1 MVQNPGVTSSAGGT
15 TLADLIRRQPEAAMV
30 FERFGLDFC
39 CHGDTSV
46 VDACEAS
53 GLNPAVVLE
62 AIAAADKSQGLAS
75 RTAWAEL
82 GPAAL
87 SEHIEAVHHRWLHEE
102 LPELVA
108 LADKVAS
115 VHGKRHPELAELR
128 RLVAEVE
135 AEFIPHLAKE
145 ERVLFPAIRALAEG
159 RFGFAFGSVANPI
172 AVMTAEHETVGGLL
186 HHLRAVSD
194 GYRVPEDGCAS
205 YRLLYK
211 RLDGLETDTHLH
223 VFKENSLLFPAAVAL
238 ETALTAGAQ
247 GR

>member
-1 MVQNPGVTSSAGGT
+1 
-15 TLADLIRRQPEAAMV
+15 MV

-39 CHGDTSV
+39 CHGNATV
-46 VDACEAS
+46 VDACEAA
-53 GLNPAVVLE
+53 GLNPDAVLE
-62 AIAAADKSQGLAS
+62 AIAATEEAQGVAS
-75 RTAWAEL
+75 GQAWAEL

-87 SEHIEAVHHRWLHEE
+87 SEHIETVHHRWLYAE
-102 LPELVA
+102 LPDLVA
-108 LADKVAS
+108 LAAKVAS
-115 VHGKRHPELAELR
+115 VHGERHPELAELR
-128 RLVAEVE
+128 GLVAEVE

-145 ERVLFPAIRALAEG
+145 ERVLFPAIRALTEG

-186 HHLRAVSD
+186 HDLRAVSD

-211 RLDGLETDTHLH
+211 RLDGLEADTHMH

-238 ETALTAGAQ
+238 EAGLTAGDQ